1 MNIKICT
8 RILLIG
14 AMLTLLSA
22 CGSKG
27 RTSSTPASS
36 TPPVAPSIEVITHR
50 VRTGDRLSDIAKK
63 YTGSAENWRSIA
75 AFNEISNPRRL
86 RVGDEIEIP
95 MSLKPGYVDSRAG
108 NNNTAPVAQ
117 TTVAQASSDDD
128 IAEVVIQPIND
139 NRNFELNPLPTD
151 QSQQASTA
159 SAYVKIVGSYYPKG
173 VYSQPAPYSTLL
185 LRVAPG
191 TLFEFD
197 RKVNDWYKVNTDKG
211 TGYIRD
217 VDGLIIE

>member
-1 MNIKICT
+1 MNIRFCT
-8 RILLIG
+8 RILIVT
-14 AMLTLLSA
+14 AMVAVLPA

-27 RTSSTPASS
+27 STSSSVS
-36 TPPVAPSIEVITHR
+36 NTPPVAPSMEVIVHT
-50 VRTGDRLSDIAKK
+50 VKSGDRLSDIAKQ
-63 YTGSAENWRSIA
+63 YTGTVENWRNIA

-86 RVGDEIEIP
+86 RVGTLIEIP
-95 MSLKPGYVDSRAG
+95 MSMSPGYVDNRASA
-108 NNNTAPVAQ
+108 NRNTLPATLSTP
-117 TTVAQASSDDD
+117 TVDEPTPD
-128 IAEVVIQPIND
+128 IAAVVIESVDN
-139 NRNFELNPLPTD
+139 NRNFELKPLPTD
-151 QSQQASTA
+151 LSQQASTA
-159 SAYVKIVGSYYPKG
+159 SAYIKIVGSYYPKG

-211 TGYIRD
+211 AGYIRA